1 MWEKIKDW
9 LQTEDSCW
17 FFIGFFLHD
26 FFYEM
31 VQGNNM
37 SAAVALAI
45 VLGNTWLLRNK

>member
-1 MWEKIKDW
+1 MEKLIEW
-9 LQTEDSCW
+9 INSENGCW

-31 VQGNNM
+31 LTGNGL

-45 VLGNTWLLRNK
+45 ILGNAWILRNK